1 MLSVLHLENKKD
13 GSGIMWLKDKFSF
26 SCAALSH
33 SVKLPTLSGEFHH
46 VKQITFELL
55 LCDSVNVEHA
65 ENSLSS

>member
-13 GSGIMWLKDKFSF
+13 GSGIMWLKDKFSHSF

-46 VKQITFELL
+46 VK
-55 LCDSVNVEHA
+55 
-65 ENSLSS
+65 